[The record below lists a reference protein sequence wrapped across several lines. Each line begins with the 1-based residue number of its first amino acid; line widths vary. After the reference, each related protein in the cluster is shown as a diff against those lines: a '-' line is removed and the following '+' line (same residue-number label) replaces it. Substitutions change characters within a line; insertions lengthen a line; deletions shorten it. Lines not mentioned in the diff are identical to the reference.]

1 MKTTKSRLNTTQDV
15 YQLATGSLVR
25 LIRRLESGDDP
36 SDDFPVVRQLL
47 ESLPMATGEFGLA
60 TNRLKNA
67 RRYLQ
72 SREPGGARWELA
84 ALLDSLRRENDS
96 EITDSRP
103 RRRRSSKLNDN
114 IDLSDDGDSKPLVIG
129 SLVVLVII
137 GVCVA
142 FNCL

>member
-15 YQLATGSLVR
+15 YQLAVGNLVR
-25 LIRRLESGDDP
+25 LIRSLESGDDP
-36 SDDFPVVRQLL
+36 SDDFPEVRQLL

-84 ALLDSLRRENDS
+84 ALLDSLRRENDA

-103 RRRRSSKLNDN
+103 RKRHSSKLNGN
-114 IDLSDDGDSKPLVIG
+114 IDLQEHGESTQLVIG

-137 GVCVA
+137 GVCIA